1 MLRADKDT
9 DIKLI
14 SEKLAKA
21 KGAFVVD
28 FKGMKVEQVTTLRKK
43 LHAAESEM
51 KVVRNT
57 LAKRA
62 FKDHPAIGKAFESTM
77 TGTNAIVFAFN
88 EVVGVAKALADFGKD
103 VEALKI
109 KTGMMDGEA
118 LDTNKIKFLATLPGK
133 DQLRAQFLCLL
144 KEPSARLVRLMNVYA
159 EKNGAAPAAASED
172 APPAAPQEAPPQA

>member
-28 FKGMKVEQVTTLRKK
+28 FKGIKVEQVTALRKK

-62 FKDHPAIGKAFESTM
+62 FKDHPKVEGAFDTTM
-77 TGTNAIVFAFN
+77 KGTNAIVFAFN
-88 EVVGVAKALADFGKD
+88 EVVGVAKTLADFAKD

-109 KTGMMDGEA
+109 KTGIMDGEA
-118 LDTNKIKFLATLPGK
+118 LDANKIKFLATLPGK

-144 KEPSARLVRLMNVYA
+144 KEPSARLARVMNEYA
-159 EKNGAAPAAASED
+159 TKNGAPAAETA
-172 APPAAPQEAPPQA
+172 AAPQA

>member
-1 MLRADKDT
+1 MLRAEKDT

-28 FKGMKVEQVTTLRKK
+28 FKGMKVEQVTSLRKK

-62 FKDHPAIGKAFESTM
+62 FKDHPKVQGAFETTM
-77 TGTNAIVFAFN
+77 SGTNAIVFAFN
-88 EVVGVAKALADFGKD
+88 EVVGVAKTLADFSKD

-109 KTGMMDGEA
+109 KTGIMDGEA
-118 LDTNKIKFLATLPGK
+118 LDQNKIKFLATLPGK

-144 KEPSARLVRLMNVYA
+144 KEPSARLARVLNVYA
-159 EKNGAAPAAASED
+159 TKDAPAAD
-172 APPAAPQEAPPQA
+172 AATAPQA

>member
-28 FKGMKVEQVTTLRKK
+28 FKGMKVEQVTALRKK

-62 FKDHPAIGKAFESTM
+62 FKDHPTIGSAFESTM
-77 TGTNAIVFAFN
+77 KGTNAIVFAFN
-88 EVVGVAKALADFGKD
+88 EVVGVAKTLADFGKD

-118 LDTNKIKFLATLPGK
+118 LDTAKIKFLATLPGK

-159 EKNGAAPAAASED
+159 TKDAAPATEEA
-172 APPAAPQEAPPQA
+172 AAPQA

>member
-1 MLRADKDT
+1 MLRAEKDT

-28 FKGMKVEQVTTLRKK
+28 FKGMKVEQVTSLRKK

-57 LAKRA
+57 LARRA
-62 FKDHPAIGKAFESTM
+62 FKDHPKVQGAFDATM
-77 TGTNAIVFAFN
+77 SGTNAIVFAFN
-88 EVVGVAKALADFGKD
+88 EVVGVAKTLADFSKD

-109 KTGMMDGEA
+109 KTGIMDGEA
-118 LDTNKIKFLATLPGK
+118 LDQNKIKFLATLPGK

-144 KEPSARLVRLMNVYA
+144 KEPSARLARVLNVYA
-159 EKNGAAPAAASED
+159 TKDAPAAD
-172 APPAAPQEAPPQA
+172 AATAPQA

>member
-1 MLRADKDT
+1 MLRSEKDA

-14 SEKLAKA
+14 AEKIGQA

-28 FKGMKVEQVTTLRKK
+28 FKGMKVEQVTNLRKK

-62 FKDHPAIGKAFESTM
+62 FAGNDVLTKALADHM

-88 EVVGVAKALADFGKD
+88 EVVGVAKTLAEFGKD

-109 KTGMMDGEA
+109 KSGMMDGAA
-118 LDTNKIKFLATLPGK
+118 LDSNKIKFLATLPGK
-133 DQLRAQFLCLL
+133 DQLRAQLLCLM
-144 KEPSARLVRLMNVYA
+144 KEPSARLARVLNTYA
-159 EKNGAAPAAASED
+159 TQNGAPAAA
-172 APPAAPQEAPPQA
+172 PAEEAPQA

>member
-1 MLRADKDT
+1 MLRANKET

-14 SEKLAKA
+14 SEKFAKA

-57 LAKRA
+57 LALRA
-62 FKDHPAIGKAFESTM
+62 FKDHPVAGQAFADHM

-88 EVVGVAKALADFGKD
+88 EVIGVAKTLAEFGKD

-109 KTGMMDGEA
+109 KSGMMDGET
-118 LDTNKIKFLATLPGK
+118 LDQNKIKFLATLPGK
-133 DQLRAQFLCLL
+133 DQLRAQLL
-144 KEPSARLVRLMNVYA
+144 MLMKEPGARLARVLNEYA
-159 EKNGAAPAAASED
+159 TKNGAPAD
-172 APPAAPQEAPPQA
+172 AAAPQA

>member
-1 MLRADKDT
+1 MLRSEKDT

-28 FKGMKVEQVTTLRKK
+28 FKGIKVEQVTNLRKK

-62 FKDHPAIGKAFESTM
+62 FKDHPAVQGAFDTTM
-77 TGTNAIVFAFN
+77 KGTNAIVFAFN
-88 EVVGVAKALADFGKD
+88 EVVGVAKTLADFSKD

-109 KTGMMDGEA
+109 KSGIMDGEA
-118 LDTNKIKFLATLPGK
+118 LDSNKIKFLATLPGK
-133 DQLRAQFLCLL
+133 DQLRAQLLCLM
-144 KEPSARLVRLMNVYA
+144 KEPSARLARVLNEYA
-159 EKNGAAPAAASED
+159 TKNGAPAGD
-172 APPAAPQEAPPQA
+172 KPAEAPQA

>member
-28 FKGMKVEQVTTLRKK
+28 FKGMKVEQVTSLRKK

-62 FKDHPAIGKAFESTM
+62 FKDHPIIGNAFDSTM
-77 TGTNAIVFAFN
+77 KGTNAIVFAFN
-88 EVVGVAKALADFGKD
+88 EVVGVAKTLADFGKD

-109 KTGMMDGEA
+109 KTGVMDGEA
-118 LDTNKIKFLATLPGK
+118 LDANKIKFLATLPGK

-159 EKNGAAPAAASED
+159 TKDAAPAVEA
-172 APPAAPQEAPPQA
+172 AAPQT

>member
-28 FKGMKVEQVTTLRKK
+28 FKGIKVEQVTSLRKK
-43 LHAAESEM
+43 LHAVESEM

-62 FKDHPAIGKAFESTM
+62 FKDHPAFGTAFDSTM
-77 TGTNAIVFAFN
+77 KGTNAIVFAFN
-88 EVVGVAKALADFGKD
+88 EVVGVAKALSDFGKD

-109 KTGMMDGEA
+109 KTGIMDGEA

-144 KEPSARLVRLMNVYA
+144 KEPSARLARVLNQHA
-159 EKNGAAPAAASED
+159 TNNGAPAADAAPA
-172 APPAAPQEAPPQA
+172 PQA